1 MFSVPALV
9 VAIGGIAHYGAWR
22 VLWEFLIGYAL
33 AAVVQFSKGKVYK
46 ALEGPRVNACRKG
59 NWLMSFGLVML
70 FPIYNWFVAAALVD
84 TLNLLFIWRH
94 HGTMPQPYVYCAV
107 YAVGFALG
115 TVVRTLRGTCDGGY
129 GELLIDAE
137 RVMLLAA
144 ISVSAFVHLT
154 PAVFA
159 ASAVSIGVV
168 VVAAHGALYYKRERK
183 RFLKTRELQ
192 SASEIAVAAAKER
205 RKLKRERQMM
215 AFRRS
220 HRG

>member
-1 MFSVPALV
+1 MKLLQKIEFWLFSVPALV
-9 VAIGGIAHYGAWR
+9 VAIGGVAHYGAWR
-22 VLWEFLIGYAL
+22 VLWVFLIGYAL

-46 ALEGPRVNACRKG
+46 ALEGPR
-59 NWLMSFGLVML
+59 
-70 FPIYNWFVAAALVD
+70 
-84 TLNLLFIWRH
+84 
-94 HGTMPQPYVYCAV
+94 
-107 YAVGFALG
+107 
-115 TVVRTLRGTCDGGY
+115 
-129 GELLIDAE
+129 
-137 RVMLLAA
+137 
-144 ISVSAFVHLT
+144 
-154 PAVFA
+154 VFA